1 MRKMAIIVCRFPR
14 CVCEEPR
21 VATGRHFAGGGLT
34 YHPNM
39 IKEIIKLTLPDSCT
53 KMMSNDKRFVQ
64 FTKLINSYI
73 FNKL

>member
-1 MRKMAIIVCRFPR
+1 MSAKSRGSQLDGTLR
-14 CVCEEPR
+14 
-21 VATGRHFAGGGLT
+21 GGGLT